1 MSNKKPEYEEIVDNT
16 KIIHVDVEHEMKHS
30 FIAYAMAVN
39 VSRAIP
45 DVRDGLKPVHRRIL
59 YAMNELG
66 LDYSKPT
73 RKCARIVGDVLGK
86 YHPHGDSAVYEALVR
101 LAQDFTIRCPLVFG
115 QGNFGSV
122 DGDPA
127 AAQRYTEA
135 KLSRIAAEMLRDIDK
150 ETVDFYPNFD
160 DTLMQP
166 TVLPARFPNL
176 LVNGA
181 DGIAVGMATSIPPHN
196 LGEVINATVALL
208 DDPDITV
215 DDLLKYV
222 PCPDFPTGGIVMD
235 VDSIRQAYRT
245 GRGSC
250 IIRAKTEIVE
260 HNGRSRIIVHELPY
274 QVNKAKLIK
283 YIADMV
289 KDKKIEG
296 IADIN
301 DESDRKGMRLVI
313 DVKKEFNAR
322 VVLNTLFK
330 HCDLQVSY
338 SMIFLALDQ
347 GYPKIMNL
355 KQILEAYVKY
365 QQEVIERR
373 TRFDLEKALEREHI
387 LKGLVIAQQNI
398 DEVVALIRGSADK
411 ADAQSKLMARFDL
424 SEKQANAILELKL
437 QRLTALE
444 VDKLI
449 EELDA
454 LEKAIAEYRD
464 ILANPLRINGI
475 IRDEL
480 LEIESKYSTARR
492 SELSY
497 EGCNIDLEDLIDRED
512 IVISLTKEN
521 YIKRSSMDEFKS
533 QHRGGIGVTAHRAKD
548 SDQVEKL
555 FVSSTHDNLFFF
567 SDFGK
572 VYILKGYEIPDASR
586 VGRGR
591 TINNIIN
598 IEQDEKITTILRI
611 SEEDAAREEGYLML
625 ATRKGKIKKT
635 PVAEFE
641 SIRSSGKIAI
651 KMDDDDQL
659 VAATFVKDGDQVLL
673 ASSIGKC
680 IRFVSDAVRPMGRTA
695 YGVKSMDIDGDD
707 YVVSMNK
714 IEEGK
719 EVLTVTTNGYG
730 KRTHLDEF
738 RVQGRA
744 GKGIM
749 AGKFNEKTGRIV
761 DLKLVDETGDVL
773 LITAKGIIIRTHISE
788 ISVIGRTGQG
798 VRIMKTGAGE
808 VVAVALAPYYAEEG
822 EEAREGETVGEGE
835 ILEDAQ
841 ETAETDTDVTDGE
854 GE

>member
-635 PVAEFE
+635 PVVEFE

-822 EEAREGETVGEGE
+822 EEAREGETIGEGE

>member
-635 PVAEFE
+635 PVVEFE

>member
-235 VDSIRQAYRT
+235 VDNIRQAYRT

-411 ADAQSKLMARFDL
+411 ADAQSKLMVRFDL

-635 PVAEFE
+635 PVVEFE